1 MKTSGPHLLAT
12 LAPLSTLLLI
22 LFGST
27 HALSDPVTKSAPEP
41 AAESVPEPAL
51 KTDITALLAQLQ
63 SDDLETRYDAMRQL
77 GTSNDPRLPDACLSV
92 LNKEGN
98 SIRRLAARAIG
109 SQWYQI
115 PKERVPVFTA
125 ALNAQLESDD
135 DGLKNMARR
144 GIALLNRNYD
154 SAMVSRSAN
163 KRWVIYERHGLPCL
177 IDTGNETEEL
187 LGFGTEAKFRPAYQN
202 REVAPAAV
210 WHPEKEMV
218 ALEIIEDR
226 RHSTIWVWEHKKG
239 LRQFQHEDALKALGI
254 ANESAGL
261 GIFFLSSIVG
271 WKPEG
276 LEFSVS
282 FSVKR
287 DGEYI
292 DYDDRRILWNPD
304 SSVFASRVSP

>member
-1 MKTSGPHLLAT
+1 MKSNRSMKHLLSAIASIFVAAIT
-12 LAPLSTLLLI
+12 
-22 LFGST
+22 
-27 HALSDPVTKSAPEP
+27 SAPGAEP
-41 AAESVPEPAL
+41 DV
-51 KTDITALLAQLQ
+51 TVLLTQLQ

-92 LNKEGN
+92 LNKEGH

-109 SQWYQI
+109 SLWHQI

-125 ALNAQLESDD
+125 ALNAQLESGH

-163 KRWVIYERHGLPCL
+163 KRWVIYERRGLPCL

-187 LGFGTEAKFRPAYQN
+187 LGFGTEAKCRPAYLKFGTEAKFMPAFLN
-202 REVAPAAV
+202 VEVAPAAV

-218 ALEIIEDR
+218 ALGISEYR

-254 ANESAGL
+254 ANESDRL
-261 GIFFLSSIVG
+261 GIYFISSIVG

-287 DGEYI
+287 NGEYI
-292 DYDDRRILWNPD
+292 YYDDRRILWNPD
-304 SSVFASRVSP
+304 SSVFTSRVSP

>member
-1 MKTSGPHLLAT
+1 
-12 LAPLSTLLLI
+12 
-22 LFGST
+22 
-27 HALSDPVTKSAPEP
+27 
-41 AAESVPEPAL
+41 
-51 KTDITALLAQLQ
+51 
-63 SDDLETRYDAMRQL
+63 MRQL
-77 GTSNDPRLPDACLSV
+77 GTSNDPRLPDACLPV
-92 LNKEGN
+92 LKKEGN

-109 SQWYQI
+109 SQWHQI
-115 PKERVPVFTA
+115 PKDRVPVFTA
-125 ALNAQLESDD
+125 ALNAQLESDH

-202 REVAPAAV
+202 EEVAPAAV

-254 ANESAGL
+254 ANESAGF

-287 DGEYI
+287 NGEYI

-304 SSVFASRVSP
+304 SSVFASRGSP

>member
-51 KTDITALLAQLQ
+51 KPDITALLAQLQ
-63 SDDLETRYDAMRQL
+63 SDDLETRYAAMRQL

-92 LNKEGN
+92 LNKEGH

-109 SQWYQI
+109 SLWHQI
-115 PKERVPVFTA
+115 PKERVPVLTA
-125 ALNAQLESDD
+125 ALNAQLESEH

-187 LGFGTEAKFRPAYQN
+187 LGFGTEAKFMPAFLN
-202 REVAPAAV
+202 VEVAPAAV

-218 ALEIIEDR
+218 ALGISEDR
-226 RHSTIWVWEHKKG
+226 RHSTIWVWEHQKG

-254 ANESAGL
+254 ANESDRL
-261 GIFFLSSIVG
+261 GIYFISSIVG

-287 DGEYI
+287 DGEFI
-292 DYDDRRILWNPD
+292 FYDDRKILWD
-304 SSVFASRVSP
+304 LESVRICE